1 MLDQWYDSL
10 GFTLKPEELILVIG
24 LVMARTMP
32 LLFFNPFM
40 GGKLVPAPVKMATA
54 FSFVVIML
62 PTLANA
68 GVPMSTG
75 PVYAALLLKE
85 VVIGA
90 TLGFLSS
97 VVFFAFSSSGRLVD
111 IQRGTNMAES
121 MVYQLQERSSVFGNF
136 YLQTA
141 IMVFLIAGGHLLY
154 IRAYFHS
161 LEVLPV
167 WEFPT
172 LGDNG
177 LALANE
183 VIRITADFWVL
194 AVKLAAPAL
203 IALFLTDVGF
213 GIINR
218 ASPQVNVFIVSQ
230 PAKVAVGVILVLI
243 ILRVLFVEFELAGRD
258 MLVHFYRIADS
269 LGR

>member
-1 MLDQWYDSL
+1 MLEQWYDSL
-10 GFTLKPEELILVIG
+10 GFSLSPEQLILVIA
-24 LVMARTMP
+24 LVMARTLP

-40 GGKLVPAPVKMATA
+40 GGKLVPAQVKMGTA
-54 FSFVVIML
+54 FAFIVLML
-62 PTLANA
+62 PSLTRDPI
-68 GVPMSTG
+68 PMTTG
-75 PVYAALLLKE
+75 PIFALLMMKE
-85 VVIGA
+85 LAIGA
-90 TLGFLSS
+90 MLGFLSS
-97 VVFFAFSSSGRLVD
+97 VVFLAFSGSGRLVD

-141 IMVFLIAGGHLLY
+141 IVVFLMAGGHLLY

-167 WEFPT
+167 WEFPM

-183 VIRITADFWVL
+183 MIRVTADFWVL

-230 PAKVAVGVILVLI
+230 PAKVAVGVIMVLI
-243 ILRVLFVEFELAGRD
+243 VLQVLFVQFELAGRG
-258 MLVHFYRIADS
+258 MLERFWRIADL